1 MKTFHRHSFMGQQ
14 SMAEP
19 VLETTK
25 FAWKPLYRVG
35 AVAALVEI
43 AIIVIQAPIFILYPQ
58 PTTVMGH
65 FTQFQSNKLL
75 GLLDLDLLLI
85 LGEAFSVLILL
96 ALYTALRRASPS
108 FMTIALT
115 LGLGGIALYL
125 AVNPTFSMLYLSD
138 QYAAATT
145 DAQRAVFLTAGE
157 ALWANYNGTAFDMF
171 FILSGVAN
179 LIIAAVML
187 RSCVF
192 SKMTAYVGLLI
203 GVILLV
209 PGSAS
214 TGTIGVL
221 LSTFVILP
229 SMIWHILIAR
239 RLFLLA
245 QSNIPK
251 GATHEQQVVYQEPF
265 TQG

>member
-1 MKTFHRHSFMGQQ
+1 MNTERDSAVEMSSLQFPGVHPKLMDGPHS
-14 SMAEP
+14 
-19 VLETTK
+19 ETK
-25 FAWKPLYRVG
+25 AFDWKLLYIIG
-35 AVAALVEI
+35 AVAALIEI

-85 LGEAFSVLILL
+85 LGEVFSVLILL
-96 ALYTALRRASPS
+96 ALYASLRRASPS
-108 FMTIALT
+108 LMTIALT
-115 LGLGGIALYL
+115 FGLGGVVLYL

-145 DAQRAVFLTAGE
+145 AAQRVAFLTAGE
-157 ALWANYNGTAFDMF
+157 ALWATYNGTAFDLF
-171 FILSGVAN
+171 FVLSGVAN

-187 RSCVF
+187 RSGVF
-192 SKMTAYVGLLI
+192 SKITAFVGLLI
-203 GVILLV
+203 GVILFV

-214 TGTIGVL
+214 VGTIGVIF
-221 LSTFVILP
+221 STMVILP

-245 QSNIPK
+245 QVSSRKEMKRK
-251 GATHEQQVVYQEPF
+251 GA
-265 TQG
+265 

>member
-1 MKTFHRHSFMGQQ
+1 MKTSSMQ
-14 SMAEP
+14 SPSVSQKPMDEP
-19 VLETTK
+19 HLETTE
-25 FAWKPLYRVG
+25 FTWKPLYTVG

-75 GLLDLDLLLI
+75 GLLDLDLMLI

-96 ALYTALRRASPS
+96 ALYAALRRASPS
-108 FMTIALT
+108 LMTIALT
-115 LGLGGIALYL
+115 LGLGGIALFF

-145 DAQRAVFLTAGE
+145 DAQRAAFLTAGE
-157 ALWANYNGTAFDMF
+157 ALWANYNGTAFDLF
-171 FILSGVAN
+171 FVLGGVAD

-187 RSCVF
+187 RSGVF
-192 SKMTAYVGLLI
+192 SKMTAYVGILI
-203 GVILLV
+203 GVMLLV

-214 TGTIGVL
+214 VGTIGVVF
-221 LSTFVILP
+221 STIVILP
-229 SMIWHILIAR
+229 SAIWYILIAR
-239 RLFLLA
+239 RLFTLA
-245 QSNIPK
+245 QGVSKEEANQP
-251 GATHEQQVVYQEPF
+251 VVS
-265 TQG
+265 